1 MKRRV
6 FISLLLL
13 SLLLASCRQT
23 AQPPAQSELVATP
36 SEVGKIAFTDA
47 LGQEFTIDPPERAAV
62 MIGSFAD
69 VWALA
74 NECNP
79 YC

>member
-23 AQPPAQSELVATP
+23 AQPPAQSELAATP
-36 SEVGKIAFTDA
+36 SEVGKITFTDA
-47 LGQEFTIDPPERAAV
+47 LGQEYREVLAAYAAGENGIIDLV
-62 MIGSFAD
+62 G
-69 VWALA
+69 
-74 NECNP
+74 
-79 YC
+79 